1 MKRIQGCYRLYL
13 DDERDPKTKG
23 PWVIVRT
30 FDEFVTTIVRDGLPS
45 YISFDHD
52 LGEESLSG
60 HEAAKWLIEY
70 GLDNDLPVEEIE
82 INVHS
87 ANPIGRD
94 NIRGIFASYQ
104 SFRMENPL
112 E

>member
-1 MKRIQGCYRLYL
+1 MSYRLYL
-13 DDERDPKTKG
+13 DDERNPKTEG

-30 FDEFVTTIVRDGLPS
+30 YKEFVRTIERDGLPS

-52 LGEESLSG
+52 LGEESQSG

-70 GLDNDLPVEEIE
+70 GLDNQLPIEEIG

-87 ANPIGRD
+87 ANPVGRD

-104 SFRMENPL
+104 SFRMEYPL
-112 E
+112 V